1 MIDAVAVAER
11 RRQSATGERAG
22 RDDGP
27 TTMAV
32 RDKIF
37 AAAKGFRGRAKN
49 CIKTAR
55 DRVHKAWQYQYRDR
69 RTKKREYRKLWIT
82 RINAATREHG
92 VRADDSC
99 SERSIVIRDRSIQ
112 SSRAR

>member
-1 MIDAVAVAER
+1 MNSPER
-11 RRQSATGERAG
+11 RRQSTAERNVVG
-22 RDDGP
+22 TDDR
-27 TTMAV
+27 TERTMAV

-69 RTKKREYRKLWIT
+69 RTKKREYRRLWIT

-92 VRADDSC
+92 VRGTSIDADEMIDS
-99 SERSIVIRDRSIQ
+99 
-112 SSRAR
+112 

>member
-1 MIDAVAVAER
+1 
-11 RRQSATGERAG
+11 
-22 RDDGP
+22 
-27 TTMAV
+27 MAV

-92 VRADDSC
+92 VRADESC